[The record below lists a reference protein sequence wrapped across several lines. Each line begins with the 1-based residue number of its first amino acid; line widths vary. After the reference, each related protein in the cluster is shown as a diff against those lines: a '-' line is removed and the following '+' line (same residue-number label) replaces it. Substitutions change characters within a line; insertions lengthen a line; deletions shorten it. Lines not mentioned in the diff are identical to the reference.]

1 MSQVNHESLLLLTG
15 TLSWMKIRLDPTP
28 IPRCGHQALSL
39 PYYHENQEQDE
50 VLIFG
55 GGDNDGAFFH
65 DLISASV
72 PLNPVIDESV
82 TVSKPGVL
90 ENIANHMEVK

>member
-1 MSQVNHESLLLLTG
+1 
-15 TLSWMKIRLDPTP
+15 MKIRLDPTP
-28 IPRCGHQALSL
+28 IPRCGHQSLSL

-65 DLISASV
+65 DLISTSV
-72 PLNPVIDESV
+72 PLNPVLDESV
-82 TVSKPGVL
+82 TTTSKPL
-90 ENIANHMEVK
+90 DNIANQMEAVQ